1 MKKFTRRDILKATVP
16 SSLAMLAMPTI
27 IPSTAFGANDRM
39 RVAVIGINGRGKDHI
54 KGFMSLDNVEVA
66 TICDVDNVVL
76 KAGAKAFEEKY
87 NKKVNIEEDLR
98 KVYEDKSIDAVSIA
112 TPNHWHALAAIWACQ
127 AGKDVY
133 VEKPACH
140 NLFEGRK
147 LVEAVTKYNRIVQ
160 NGVQLRSSVAIQE
173 AIKHLREGLIGKVYM
188 ARGTVYKWRPDIGD
202 LGKSLVPE
210 GLNWNLW
217 QGPAQAREF
226 SKNYVHYNWHWF
238 WEYGNGD
245 VGNQGIHETDLCMWG
260 LDVGLPE
267 TITAAGGKYL
277 WNDCKETP
285 EVLSTTYNYPKQG
298 KVIQMEVRPWM
309 TNKEDGVEVG
319 NIFYGDKGY
328 MVINGYNDYKTYLG
342 KNREPGPARNA
353 GGDHYKN
360 FIDGFIKTAEEGALF
375 RGALANGL
383 KLAGLVSVA
392 SGTYDW
398 MKENAYYFFGPMWI
412 VRFSATLAGVF
423 TAFALSM
430 PFDTVKTRLHTMRP
444 LPNGKFEL
452 WTIDELKK
460 DHLLSQFE

>member
-16 SSLAMLAMPTI
+16 SSLAMMAIPTI

-54 KGFMSLDNVEVA
+54 SGFMKQDNVEVA
-66 TICDVDNVVL
+66 TLCDVDNVVL
-76 KAGAKAFEEKY
+76 QAGAKAFEEKY
-87 NKKVNIEEDLR
+87 KKKVLTEQDLR
-98 KVYEDKSIDAVSIA
+98 KVYEDKTIDAVSIA

-147 LVEAVTKYNRIVQ
+147 LVEAATKYNRIVQ
-160 NGVQLRSSVAIQE
+160 HGVQLRSSVAMQE
-173 AIKHLREGLIGKVYM
+173 AIKHLRDGLIGKVYM
-188 ARGTVYKWRPDIGD
+188 ARGTVYKWRPDIGN
-202 LGKSLVPE
+202 LGKSAIPE
-210 GLNWNLW
+210 GLNWDLW
-217 QGPAQAREF
+217 QGPAQARDF

-238 WEYGNGD
+238 WDYGNGD

-260 LDVGLPE
+260 LNVGLPE
-267 TITAAGGKYL
+267 TITSAGGKYL

-285 EVLSTTYNYPKQG
+285 EVLSTTYNYPKEG

-328 MVINGYNDYKTYLG
+328 MVINGYSDYKTYLG

-360 FIDGFIKTAEEGALF
+360 FVEAVRAKDKSMLNGPVETAH
-375 RGALANGL
+375 LA
-383 KLAGLVSVA
+383 A
-392 SGTYDW
+392 SIAHLGNISYRLGRTLHFDPT
-398 MKENAYYFFGPMWI
+398 KETFVGDKEANAM
-412 VRFSATLAGVF
+412 L
-423 TAFALSM
+423 
-430 PFDTVKTRLHTMRP
+430 TRKYRAP
-444 LPNGKFEL
+444 YVVPDKV
-452 WTIDELKK
+452 
-460 DHLLSQFE
+460 

>member
-1 MKKFTRRDILKATVP
+1 MKKFTRRDILKATIP
-16 SSLAMLAMPTI
+16 SSLALMAIPTI
-27 IPSTAFGANDRM
+27 IPSTAFGANDRL

-54 KGFMSLDNVEVA
+54 AGLMKQDNVEVA
-66 TICDVDNVVL
+66 TLCDVDNVVL
-76 KAGAKAFEEKY
+76 QAGAKAFEEKY
-87 NKKVNIEEDLR
+87 GKKVNTEQDLR
-98 KVYEDKSIDAVSIA
+98 RVYDDKSIDAVSIA

-140 NLFEGRK
+140 NLYEGRK
-147 LVEAVTKYNRIVQ
+147 LVEAATKYNRIVQ
-160 NGVQLRSSVAIQE
+160 HGVQLRSSVAIQE

-188 ARGTVYKWRPDIGD
+188 ARGTVYKWRPDIGN
-202 LGKSLVPE
+202 LGKSSVPD
-210 GLNWNLW
+210 GLNWDLW
-217 QGPAQAREF
+217 QGPAQVRDF

-238 WEYGNGD
+238 WDYGNGD

-267 TITAAGGKYL
+267 SISAAGGKYL

-328 MVINGYNDYKTYLG
+328 MVINGYNDYKTFLG

-360 FIDGFIKTAEEGALF
+360 FVDAVRAKDKSMLNGPVETAHLAASIAHLGNISYRLGRTLQFDPTKEVFIGDKE
-375 RGALANGL
+375 ANTML
-383 KLAGLVSVA
+383 TRKYRAP
-392 SGTYDW
+392 
-398 MKENAYYFFGPMWI
+398 FI
-412 VRFSATLAGVF
+412 VPDKV
-423 TAFALSM
+423 
-430 PFDTVKTRLHTMRP
+430 
-444 LPNGKFEL
+444 
-452 WTIDELKK
+452 
-460 DHLLSQFE
+460 

>member
-16 SSLAMLAMPTI
+16 SSLAMMAMPTMPTI

-66 TICDVDNVVL
+66 TLCDVDNVVL

-87 NKKVNIEEDLR
+87 NNKVNIEADLR

-112 TPNHWHALAAIWACQ
+112 TPNHWHALASIWACQ

-147 LVEAVTKYNRIVQ
+147 LVEAATKYNRIVQ

-210 GLNWNLW
+210 GLNWDLW

-360 FIDGFIKTAEEGALF
+360 FIDAVRAKDKAMLNGPVETAHLAASIAHLGNISYRLGRTLNFDPTKETFIGDKE
-375 RGALANGL
+375 ANAML
-383 KLAGLVSVA
+383 TRKYRA
-392 SGTYDW
+392 
-398 MKENAYYFFGPMWI
+398 
-412 VRFSATLAGVF
+412 
-423 TAFALSM
+423 
-430 PFDTVKTRLHTMRP
+430 PFVVPDKV
-444 LPNGKFEL
+444 
-452 WTIDELKK
+452 
-460 DHLLSQFE
+460 